1 MDNEKDTKLLPL
13 ILQHVR
19 ELTET
24 HTGLAGNAQ
33 YKILTP
39 FPPVFNDFPDFQ
51 KDHLDF
57 RDAQL
62 DPIAA
67 QSDTNEAFDFYRNTD
82 FLYYDYS
89 YGIKLEEPTLTKICD
104 EFYLNSVFVNTAD
117 ASFTASFAE
126 KKDTFLRKCR
136 RQTVPQ
142 ETPFIYTA
150 YSPIR
155 WENNRIVITSEAVN
169 RLKEKALSVYANA
182 GSSSEHIN
190 SLLAQIKSASYSKIE
205 YDFGFF
211 DVIRDWFDSALL
223 ESREWKFSAD
233 NKVLYGANDPAFEA
247 NDVKLCYAKRFYVVK
262 NYSGT
267 PKPPGLGQLLGNI
280 LIRDHIRPEEVV
292 NKGGVQVRDPRRT
305 IERDRLLDLKIS
317 SLVVGK
323 PLSARPATVGAAA
336 GMQPP
341 GPGFVWVPATDTVA
355 GHWERERA
363 KPKPPAAPVSGD
375 NTEKYKVAA
384 VLCRII
390 PRKPAAGQ
398 PA

>member
-1 MDNEKDTKLLPL
+1 MDNEQDTKLLPI

-19 ELTET
+19 ELTEA
-24 HTGLAGNAQ
+24 HTALAGNEH
-33 YKILTP
+33 YKIVTP

-51 KDHLDF
+51 KDQLDF

-62 DPIAA
+62 DPVAA

-89 YGIKLEEPTLTKICD
+89 YGIKFEEQTLTKICN
-104 EFYLNSVFVNTAD
+104 EFFLNSVFVNTED
-117 ASFTASFAE
+117 TSFTTSFAE
-126 KKDTFLRKCR
+126 KKDAFLRKCR

-142 ETPFIYTA
+142 ETSFIYTA

-155 WENNRIVITSEAVN
+155 WENNRVVITSEAIN
-169 RLKEKALSVYANA
+169 RLKEKALTVYANA
-182 GSSSEHIN
+182 GSNNEHIN
-190 SLLAQIKSASYSKIE
+190 SLLAQINAASYSKIE

-233 NKVLYGANDPAFEA
+233 NKVLYGANDPAFET
-247 NDVKLCYAKRFYVVK
+247 NDIKLCYAQRFYVVK

-267 PKPPGLGQLLGNI
+267 PIPPAKGQPPGNI
-280 LIRDHIRPEEVV
+280 QIRNHRRTEETV
-292 NKGGVQVRDPRRT
+292 NKGKPQVRNHRRT
-305 IERDRLLDLKIS
+305 IERDRLLDLKIAS
-317 SLVVGK
+317 IHAGK
-323 PLSARPATVGAAA
+323 PLTARPATLTAAA
-336 GMQPP
+336 RMQPP
-341 GPGFVWVPATDTVA
+341 RPGFVWVPATDTVT

-363 KPKPPAAPVSGD
+363 KRNPPDDGD
-375 NTEKYKVAA
+375 NTAKYKVAA